1 MAVENNKGNWDFY
14 RNLPI
19 AQFKRIAG
27 DAGFD
32 AHKDLTLVAPF
43 IKAEDAI
50 LEIGAG
56 YGRCLDFLLA
66 QQHRGPITAI
76 EQSPELIEALTK
88 AYADKVKIIAGDIM
102 AHEAPAAYDA
112 ALWLWSG
119 IIDFKPEQQLWLLK
133 HILTMLKS
141 GGKLFIDIPREGV
154 QTIAKH
160 EGDGQHIHFE
170 TPFGTLNG
178 YIPGTDE
185 LKAMAKAAGYAQVE
199 AIPYATDTDKLR
211 TMFILSV

>member
-1 MAVENNKGNWDFY
+1 MVIENNKDNWEFY

-27 DAGFD
+27 DAGFE

-43 IKAEDAI
+43 LKTEDAI

-56 YGRCLDFLLA
+56 YGRCLAFLLA
-66 QQHRGPITAI
+66 QHHQGPITAI
-76 EQSPELIEALTK
+76 EQSPLLMETLEK
-88 AYADKVKIIAGDIM
+88 EYQDKVALIAGDIM
-102 AHEAPAAYDA
+102 AHQAQAAYDV

-133 HILTMLKS
+133 HILGMLKP
-141 GGKLFIDIPREGV
+141 GGRLFIDIPREGV

-160 EGDGQHIHFE
+160 DSDGQHIHFE
-170 TPFGTLNG
+170 TPFGNLNG
-178 YIPGTDE
+178 YIPGTEE
-185 LKAMAKAAGYAQVE
+185 LKTMAKAAGYAEVQ

-211 TMFILSV
+211 TMLILSI